1 MNILILV
8 IPMSL
13 ILGAGFVFAFLWA
26 TSKGQFDDLETPAR
40 RMLSDDL
47 LINKNNR
54 TQERD
59 TRGKPNSADTKNNV

>member
-40 RMLSDDL
+40 RMLSDDF
-47 LINKNNR
+47 LISKNKS
-54 TQERD
+54 TQERNAS
-59 TRGKPNSADTKNNV
+59 GKQNSADTKHNI